1 MIPTRN
7 ARLLRSLTF
16 AFGHAVISPDLI
28 DDAEGKGLDLINT
41 LRERGR
47 NASPKDKGALA
58 SAN

>member
-1 MIPTRN
+1 MP
-7 ARLLRSLTF
+7 ACFAHSRSRSATPSE
-16 AFGHAVISPDLI
+16 ISPDLI

-47 NASPKDKGALA
+47 NASPKDKALA